1 MATRRA
7 TGKGAAGPVAELPV
21 LAFRKP
27 ADWAAWLEKH
37 PTAPGLWLEIARKD
51 SGTASITYP
60 EAVEQALAWGWI
72 DGQKKPLDAGSWLQK
87 FTPRTARSP
96 WSKIN
101 CAKAEAL
108 IAAGKMKPAGL
119 REVERA
125 KADGRWVA
133 AYASQSKAEV
143 PPDLAQALAA
153 NPRAAKFFETLESH
167 NRYAILYRVHTAKR
181 PETRAARIAQFVGM
195 LAAHETL
202 HPSRAALKASRA
214 AGSKSP

>member
-1 MATRRA
+1 MATR
-7 TGKGAAGPVAELPV
+7 KDAAKPAADLPV
-21 LAFRKP
+21 LAFRKA
-27 ADWAAWLEKH
+27 ADWAAWLKEH
-37 PTAPGLWLEIARKD
+37 PGAPGLWLKIAKKE

-72 DGQKKPLDAGSWLQK
+72 DGQKKPLDAGAWLQK

-108 IAAGKMKPAGL
+108 IAEGKMRPAGL

-125 KADGRWVA
+125 KADGRWEQ

-143 PPDLAQALAA
+143 PPDLATALAA
-153 NPRAAKFFETLESH
+153 NARAARFFETLESH

-181 PETRAARIAQFVGM
+181 PETRAARIAQFVRM
-195 LAAHETL
+195 LADHETL
-202 HPSRAALKASRA
+202 HPTRAALKAGRPSK
-214 AGSKSP
+214 SKSP